1 MKNIID
7 FLHMGLQTAAEQVKR
22 HEEISHLQ
30 SSGGFHSFSER
41 ISASQVRFSMI
52 AEADSEFN
60 LKEGGPFK
68 FKLTVEYWPEELEQH
83 QTPSA

>member
-1 MKNIID
+1 MKTIID
-7 FLHMGLQTAAEQVKR
+7 FLHKGVQAAAEQMKR
-22 HEEISHLQ
+22 HEEINRLE
-30 SSGGFHSFSER
+30 SSGGFHSLSER